1 MKHSSDYLGRAN
13 QVMLDRICVTDSSVL
28 ESMSIQAFAKRE
40 KRQGSLT
47 SVLHARCPEPIV
59 SFVKTTALVE
69 GVTESTVLRFALE
82 QWATAQGFSEHCS

>member
-1 MKHSSDYLGRAN
+1 MERDEIPVRSTSILTD
-13 QVMLDRICVTDSSVL
+13 MICVTDSSVL
-28 ESMSIQAFAKRE
+28 ESMSMQAFAKRE

-69 GVTESTVLRFALE
+69 GVSESTVLRFALE
-82 QWATAQGFSEHCS
+82 QWAAAEGFNETCS

>member
-1 MKHSSDYLGRAN
+1 MVRTADSI
-13 QVMLDRICVTDSSVL
+13 MLKLIVLDMICVTDSSVL

-69 GVTESTVLRFALE
+69 GVSESTVLRFALE
-82 QWATAQGFSEHCS
+82 QWAAAEGFTENCS